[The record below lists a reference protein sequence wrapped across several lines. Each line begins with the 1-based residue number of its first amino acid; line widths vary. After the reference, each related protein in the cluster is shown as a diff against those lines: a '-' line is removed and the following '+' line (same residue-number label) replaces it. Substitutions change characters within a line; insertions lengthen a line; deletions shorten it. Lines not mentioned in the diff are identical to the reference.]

1 MSWAATAIGS
11 NPLSKR
17 VYIAALG
24 TETNQFV
31 PFPTGLR
38 GYEEH
43 GIWRGDA
50 TRHEPTN
57 FTAPL
62 HTWRK
67 KAEARGWTVIEGLAT
82 FAAPSGTTVRSVYEG
97 FRDEILAGVR
107 AALPL
112 DAVLINVHGAMV
124 AGGYDDCEG
133 DLLSKVRAVV
143 GPTVAIG
150 AEFDLHCHLS
160 QLMLDS
166 ADVLVGYKEYPHTD
180 TMERAAELFAII
192 ADTVDGKVK
201 PVMARH
207 DCRMIAQYRTSVP
220 PISEFVT
227 RMKSLEGRD
236 GILSVSLS
244 HGFSFADVEDVGTR
258 TLVVADR
265 DKTKAE
271 KLARQLGVELWAN
284 RDRYATK
291 YLSIAEAMDRAASP
305 NTIQKGQ
312 GPLVLADRAD
322 NPGSGA
328 PGDSTFLLKALV
340 ERKIGPALFG
350 VMWDPMA
357 FRVAEEAGEGARL
370 RMRLGGKSGTVSGDP
385 IDLDVTVK
393 KIARDV
399 FQPYGPVMSPL
410 GDMALL
416 SSEHVD
422 VAICTRRNQTFHADA
437 FRAVGAEPS
446 DYRVVVVK
454 SAQHFYNGFVGIA
467 KEILYVASPG
477 AADPDVTRLPYT
489 KRKTPFW
496 PKVSDPWK

>member
-1 MSWAATAIGS
+1 VC
-11 NPLSKR
+11 KR
-17 VYIAALG
+17 VFIGALG

-38 GYEEH
+38 GYQEH
-43 GIWRGDA
+43 GIWHGDA
-50 TRHEPTN
+50 TKHQPTN

-62 HTWRK
+62 HVWRER
-67 KAEARGWTVIEGLAT
+67 AEARGWTVIEGLAT
-82 FAAPSGTTVRSVYEG
+82 FAAPSGTTVRKVYED
-97 FRDEILAGVR
+97 FRDEMLANVK

-124 AGGYDDCEG
+124 ADGYDDCEG
-133 DLLSKVRAVV
+133 DLLSRIRAIV
-143 GPTVAIG
+143 GPNVAIG

-160 QLMLDS
+160 ALMLDS

-192 ADTVDGKVK
+192 ADTADGKVK

-220 PISEFVT
+220 PISEFVV
-227 RMKSLEGRD
+227 RMKSLEGKD

-258 TLVVADR
+258 TLVVADGDR
-265 DKTKAE
+265 TKAE
-271 KLARQLGVELWAN
+271 KLARQLGQELWEN
-284 RDRYATK
+284 RERYATK
-291 YLSIAEAMDRAASP
+291 YLSVDEAMERAASH
-305 NTIQKGQ
+305 NQ

-328 PGDSTFLLKALV
+328 PGDSTFMLRALV
-340 ERKIGPALFG
+340 DRQIGPALFG

-357 FRVAEEAGEGARL
+357 FQIAEEAGEGAQI
-370 RMRLGGKSGTVSGDP
+370 RMRLGGKSGAVSGEP

-399 FQPYGPVMSPL
+399 FQPYGPVISPL

-437 FRAVGAEPS
+437 FRAVGAEPA

-454 SAQHFYNGFVGIA
+454 SAQHFYNGFVGLA
-467 KEILYVASPG
+467 KEILYVATPG
-477 AADPDVTRLPYT
+477 AADPDVTRWPYT
-489 KRKTPFW
+489 KRKTSFW
-496 PKVSDPWK
+496 PKTADPWK

>member
-1 MSWAATAIGS
+1 MT
-11 NPLSKR
+11 KR
-17 VYIAALG
+17 VFIAALG

-38 GYEEH
+38 GYQEH

-50 TRHEPTN
+50 TRHEATN

-62 HTWRK
+62 HVWRK
-67 KAEARGWTVIEGLAT
+67 AIEARGWTAIEGLAT
-82 FAAPSGTTVRSVYEG
+82 FAAPSGTTVRAVYEG
-97 FRDEILAGVR
+97 FRDEILDGIR

-112 DAVLINVHGAMV
+112 DGVLINVHGAMV
-124 AGGYDDCEG
+124 ADGYDDCEG
-133 DLLSKVRAVV
+133 DLLSRVRAIV
-143 GPTVAIG
+143 GPDVAIG

-160 QLMLDS
+160 ALMLDS
-166 ADVLVGYKEYPHTD
+166 ADVLIGYKEYPHTD
-180 TMERAAELFAII
+180 TMERAAELFTII
-192 ADTVDGKVK
+192 ADTIEGKIE

-220 PISEFVT
+220 PISELVT
-227 RMKSLEGRD
+227 RMKSLEGSD

-244 HGFSFADVEDVGTR
+244 HGFAFADVEDVGTR

-265 DKTKAE
+265 DRAKAQA
-271 KLARQLGVELWAN
+271 LAEQLGRELWDN
-284 RDRYATK
+284 RERYATR
-291 YLSIAEAMDRAASP
+291 YLTIAEGMERAASH
-305 NTIQKGQ
+305 NQ

-328 PGDSTFLLKALV
+328 PGDSTFLLQALV
-340 ERKIGPALFG
+340 EREIGPALFG

-357 FRVAEEAGEGARL
+357 FRIAEEAGEGARL
-370 RMRLGGKSGTVSGDP
+370 RMRLGGKSGEVSGRP
-385 IDLDVTVK
+385 VDLDVTVR
-393 KIARDV
+393 KIARGV
-399 FQPYGPVMSPL
+399 RQPYGPVMVPL

-416 SSEHVD
+416 SSKHVD
-422 VAICTRRNQTFHADA
+422 VAVCTLRTQTFHADA
-437 FRAVGAEPS
+437 FKAVGADPA

-454 SAQHFYNGFVGIA
+454 SAQHFYNGFVGVA

-477 AADPDVTRLPYT
+477 AADPDVTRWPYT

-496 PKVSDPWK
+496 PKVADPWA